1 LLTGNGF
8 VVVLSRGKL
17 RNNFSFTSEPVYQAF
32 VFVCVA
38 GTPQLM
44 LTAGP
49 SVPVAPQQAYGYGY
63 QAPAGYAQPAAQ
75 PGFGYGM

>member
-1 LLTGNGF
+1 MAIKSNILF
-8 VVVLSRGKL
+8 IQDSI
-17 RNNFSFTSEPVYQAF
+17 FSQDPLESPAHFLFTLC
-32 VFVCVA
+32 VFA

-63 QAPAGYAQPAAQ
+63 QAPAGYTQATPQ
-75 PGFGYGM
+75 PGFSYGM

>member
-1 LLTGNGF
+1 MSVTWFLEDACVFYQKKKRVLL
-8 VVVLSRGKL
+8 VRSCRLL
-17 RNNFSFTSEPVYQAF
+17 
-32 VFVCVA
+32 VC
-38 GTPQLM
+38 PLM

-63 QAPAGYAQPAAQ
+63 QAPAGYGQPAAQ